1 MNLLEAI
8 KSGKRFYR
16 KDWPSVGFEPI
27 TFEQLDELSKEEVLA
42 EDWIIE
48 EKEVTIT
55 ASQFDKAV
63 SRTGKLYHKG
73 QWYWVDALKKELGL

>member
-16 KDWPSVGFEPI
+16 KCWPSVGFEPI
-27 TFEQLDELSKEEVLA
+27 TFERLDELSKEEVLA
-42 EDWIIE
+42 NDWVIE

-55 ASQFDKAV
+55 ASQFTAAWANAV
-63 SRTGKLYHKG
+63 
-73 QWYWVDALKKELGL
+73 KEAIS